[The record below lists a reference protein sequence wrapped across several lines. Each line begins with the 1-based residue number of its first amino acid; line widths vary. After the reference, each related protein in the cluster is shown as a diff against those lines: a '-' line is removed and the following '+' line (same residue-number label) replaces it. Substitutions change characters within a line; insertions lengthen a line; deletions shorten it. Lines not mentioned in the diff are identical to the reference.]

1 MSLHF
6 PPELP
11 AHFTGCA
18 GAHAPLIVMRIWRC
32 SSRYILTWQVKVS
45 MSTVSQAS
53 ICVTRGLK
61 VYPKG
66 GETVRPDGPRAT
78 YMSKGTS
85 VPLALGQCLLM
96 ILASI
101 GGSNIMKNSHCQV
114 PLLNSCILT
123 LFLLNCYLVSLSWGR
138 RGNIY
143 LQRHHHHTWGV
154 DDKPISHCPD
164 GIQKHWAIT
173 WMQQKNLLLSH
184 SYSEHEAKTGFGDI
198 HVGGRKSPFFS
209 STDVLV

>member
-1 MSLHF
+1 
-6 PPELP
+6 
-11 AHFTGCA
+11 
-18 GAHAPLIVMRIWRC
+18 
-32 SSRYILTWQVKVS
+32 

-138 RGNIY
+138 RGNIFRDITITHEEWMISQYHIAQMVYKNIGQSLECSKKTSCY
-143 LQRHHHHTWGV
+143 LTVIQNMKQR
-154 DDKPISHCPD
+154 
-164 GIQKHWAIT
+164 
-173 WMQQKNLLLSH
+173 L
-184 SYSEHEAKTGFGDI
+184 
-198 HVGGRKSPFFS
+198 
-209 STDVLV
+209 VLVTYM